1 MVSSSYLAPDFK
13 SQGDKQ
19 GRCQGHNCHESAD
32 NNVDE
37 CREESGITTFV
48 EELEEPVEE
57 QKKRPLKRF
66 KYLKLERVLRWGK
79 SYGYMYFRF
88 IL

>member
-19 GRCQGHNCHESAD
+19 SGCQGHDGHESAD

-57 QKKRPLKRF
+57 KR
-66 KYLKLERVLRWGK
+66 KYLLGTN
-79 SYGYMYFRF
+79 
-88 IL
+88 I